1 MLLRARLVLPAHLLS
16 RAPCVVLGPAPDTP
30 PQLLLSLEG
39 SREAPVQL

>member
-16 RAPCVVLGPAPDTP
+16 RAPWVVLSMAPDTP
-30 PQLLLSLEG
+30 SQLLLSLEG

>member
-16 RAPCVVLGPAPDTP
+16 RVPWVVLSTAPDTP

-39 SREAPVQL
+39 SRGAPVQL